1 MILKD
6 ILAISGEPGL
16 FKFIA
21 QGKNAIIVEHL
32 ETKKR
37 SSAYGSAKV
46 SSLEDIAIF
55 TDTEDMPLGKVFD
68 LIYEK
73 TNGGT
78 AIDSK
83 SDADKLRTWFGEILP
98 DYSKEKVYTSD
109 IKKVAQWYNILQNLK
124 LLVKEEPEKA
134 VDKKEAEGK
143 PAKEKTAKAKP
154 AKENAAKAKP
164 AKEKPAKEKQAPEA
178 GTKEKKA
185 TQKSK
190 TKK

>member
-16 FKFIA
+16 FRFIA

-55 TDTEDMPLGKVFD
+55 TETEDLPLGKVFD
-68 LIYEK
+68 LIFEK
-73 TNGGT
+73 ENGGQ

-83 SDADKLRTWFGEILP
+83 ADAGKLKKWFEEILP
-98 DYSKEKVYTSD
+98 AYSKDKVYVSD
-109 IKKVAQWYNILQNLK
+109 IKKVAQWYNILHTLG
-124 LLVKEEPEKA
+124 LLVKEEPEAK
-134 VDKKEAEGK
+134 VDEKLDSPSEDKETA
-143 PAKEKTAKAKP
+143 PAKKK
-154 AKENAAKAKP
+154 
-164 AKEKPAKEKQAPEA
+164 
-178 GTKEKKA
+178 KKA
-185 TQKSK
+185 APSK
-190 TKK
+190 KTE

>member
-32 ETKKR
+32 ESKKR

-55 TDTEDMPLGKVFD
+55 TDKEDVPLGKVFD
-68 LIYEK
+68 LIFEK
-73 TNGGT
+73 GNGGS

-83 SDADKLRTWFGEILP
+83 SDNNKLKVWFEEILP
-98 DYSKEKVYTSD
+98 EYSKDKVYMSD
-109 IKKVAQWYNILQNLK
+109 IRKVAQWYNILHKLNLLIK
-124 LLVKEEPEKA
+124 DEPETPSA
-134 VDKKEAEGK
+134 PAENSTAPATVKKRK
-143 PAKEKTAKAKP
+143 KTAAKP
-154 AKENAAKAKP
+154 
-164 AKEKPAKEKQAPEA
+164 
-178 GTKEKKA
+178 
-185 TQKSK
+185 K
-190 TKK
+190 TE

>member
-55 TDTEDMPLGKVFD
+55 TEKEDLPLGKVFD
-68 LIYEK
+68 MIYEK
-73 TNGGT
+73 VNGGP
-78 AIDSK
+78 AIDPK
-83 SDADKLRTWFGEILP
+83 TDPLKLKAWFEEILP
-98 DYSKEKVYTSD
+98 DYSRDKVYLSD
-109 IKKVAQWYNILQNLK
+109 IKKVAHWYNILHNLNM
-124 LLVKEEPEKA
+124 LVKEKPEVDTEGEAGADKGDET
-134 VDKKEAEGK
+134 DKKT
-143 PAKEKTAKAKP
+143 EKTP
-154 AKENAAKAKP
+154 AA
-164 AKEKPAKEKQAPEA
+164 
-178 GTKEKKA
+178 EKK
-185 TQKSK
+185 KKK
-190 TKK
+190 TTPKKKTE

>member
-55 TDTEDMPLGKVFD
+55 TEKEDMPLGKVFD

-73 TNGGT
+73 ENGGL
-78 AIDSK
+78 AVDSK
-83 SDADKLRTWFGEILP
+83 IDAAKLRIWFEGILP
-98 DYSKEKVYTSD
+98 DYSKDKVYTSD
-109 IKKVAQWYNILQNLK
+109 MKKVALWYNILHNLN
-124 LLVKEEPEKA
+124 LLIKEEPESA
-134 VDKKEAEGK
+134 ASSAE
-143 PAKEKTAKAKP
+143 EKTS
-154 AKENAAKAKP
+154 E
-164 AKEKPAKEKQAPEA
+164 EKPTPVA
-178 GTKEKKA
+178 EKKKKK
-185 TQKSK
+185 TTPKSK
-190 TKK
+190 TD

>member
-6 ILAISGEPGL
+6 IMAISGEPGL

-55 TDTEDMPLGKVFD
+55 TEKEDVPLSKVFD
-68 LIYEK
+68 LIQEK
-73 TNGGT
+73 ENGGP

-83 SDADKLRTWFGEILP
+83 VDTEKLKSWFEGILP
-98 DYSKEKVYTSD
+98 EYSKDKVYTSD
-109 IKKVAQWYNILQNLK
+109 IKKVALWYNFLHKLN
-124 LLVKEEPEKA
+124 LLVKEEPVAKTEKDTETKA
-134 VDKKEAEGK
+134 ESTPAAEKKKKK
-143 PAKEKTAKAKP
+143 PAA
-154 AKENAAKAKP
+154 
-164 AKEKPAKEKQAPEA
+164 
-178 GTKEKKA
+178 
-185 TQKSK
+185 K
-190 TKK
+190 TK